1 MNWKVK
7 AIIQKV
13 LSTNK
18 IGDQL
23 NHTSALLNKKYHV
36 NVFQYQTHE
45 CLRKINDCSIIID
58 KEATALEIGTGYSI
72 LSAIV
77 LALLGFKK
85 VVTVDITND
94 LKFSSFRK
102 QVHYLDSSDF
112 LKKLLL
118 KSAYSKQDIEVK
130 IESIK
135 KATSFKSLFN
145 NLNIIYIA
153 PYTFEDIEKECMSF
167 NYITSQVVLEHVSP
181 SILDTLFYKTKR
193 WLASGGFIVHTI
205 NFIDHFANPG
215 IFQDKSISEF
225 NFLRYSDKYWDSWA
239 GNSIAYTNRLS
250 YLYYLELSERHDLN
264 VIKFEGE
271 NYRKRKELDLKL
283 IHSDV
288 KRKYKSGVNIELLTK
303 YQRGTLVLN

>member
-13 LSTNK
+13 LSINK